1 MTASVALWYAAKQK
15 YFCCLNQPT
24 AQRTLDPNQR
34 LWCVSQVLYMVSIH
48 PTSWSALT
56 HQTANFSFSNSFKNT
71 FYIVLLNGGNK
82 PGDTW
87 WRLCLVLLGLFGYF
101 LFYIGLFS
109 HVFNCSFTS
118 CFCSFPLVW
127 LSARHLS
134 VFKCSHL
141 YLSIEP
147 FPVSCGFFFQFLLFV
162 RFCASSLL
170 VQRVKAHV
178 LWSLFP
184 LWLLSQ
190 NTCCH

>member
-118 CFCSFPLVW
+118 CFCSFPLMCDCLLDTYQCLNVPTCISALN
-127 LSARHLS
+127 LS
-134 VFKCSHL
+134 
-141 YLSIEP
+141 P
-147 FPVSCGFFFQFLLFV
+147 FLVDSSFSFCCLLDFV
-162 RFCASSLL
+162 LPAFWFSE
-170 VQRVKAHV
+170 
-178 LWSLFP
+178 
-184 LWLLSQ
+184 
-190 NTCCH
+190 